1 MKKSHQLTVSILLM
15 ITILFS
21 IGFLN
26 RESISYFILGKVA
39 QFYAGRAGIALEIG
53 KISGSPFSKTT
64 LENLSL
70 RPEKGEPQA
79 YHFQAQS
86 ISCIY
91 NLWDLKEGYEFFLE
105 ELNCKAYA
113 PEFVQDFSISMPE
126 DEAETE
132 LETIVLPAMLPG
144 LDVFSGIVLL
154 MNTGW
159 DVEIS
164 GINGRLQSSA
174 ATHELQLNAETF
186 RFRQQGETKIETGFV
201 TSLRYTD
208 QKLSIKSF
216 ETGEEIRATGF
227 IDLAQI
233 DKGLTEFAANIAFT
247 QSKLNLEGALDK
259 QLVKVQAGTEN
270 FDIGELQKRL
280 GGVPWDISGKIRGKA
295 ELAVNL
301 ERQKELNGSF
311 TVDVL
316 EGQLRGVNIEALSSA
331 GTFYNDIFGVSFAEI
346 RTPGNHILVKD
357 ISVPMSLLKTG
368 EPLVIASG
376 SRVKFTVDVSDIPSV
391 LKLVE
396 IDQNKLPVLVRPS
409 SLKING
415 NLEKGI
421 LSIDEA
427 QALTTGSSLVINRA
441 IIPIPASKETFESVE
456 IDLGARIESST
467 LQELARFFG
476 DIPVNGEAAADIS
489 LSGTIKEPK
498 AAISLSGENMHV
510 RETELGSLAVQA
522 DVQLKQET
530 LGTIKS
536 VQFTIT
542 ELTQKNNSGTVKLA
556 TPAAVSWQHDTLAIS
571 AMLKVDERGEV
582 SVRLAGNPEI
592 EMTGEIKTSRLDS
605 SGWLKNFIDGRYF
618 FQGAEIEAFF
628 KGSPGSPQLQL
639 AGVIEKAGAEDVPF
653 PLSGSFSLHY
663 SPKGIEISEFSWKSL
678 ERNTLTMTGFL
689 PYDPLAEKP
698 FLKGNLSLAA
708 FS

>member
-1 MKKSHQLTVSILLM
+1 MKRTHQLTVALLLP
-15 ITILFS
+15 IAILFS
-21 IGFLN
+21 VGLLN
-26 RESISYFILGKVA
+26 WESISYFTLRKVA
-39 QFYAGRAGIALEIG
+39 QLYAGRADIALDIG
-53 KISGSPFSKTT
+53 SIGGNPFSETT
-64 LENLSL
+64 LEHLAL
-70 RPEKGEPQA
+70 RPAKGEPQA
-79 YHFQAQS
+79 YHFKAQS
-86 ISCIY
+86 ITCTY
-91 NLWDLKEGYEFFLE
+91 NLWDLKKSVEFFLQGLHCSAE
-105 ELNCKAYA
+105 TPQL
-113 PEFVQDFSISMPE
+113 VQDISLSMME
-126 DEAETE
+126 DEAQSERYIF
-132 LETIVLPAMLPG
+132 LLPAELPG
-144 LDVFSGIVLL
+144 LDLHNGSIILT
-154 MNTGW
+154 NTGW
-159 DVEIS
+159 DVEIRR
-164 GINGRLQSSA
+164 INGRLQSSA
-174 ATHELQLNAETF
+174 STHELQLEADSF
-186 RFRQQGETKIETGFV
+186 SFSQQGATKIVTGFA
-201 TSLRYTD
+201 SSMRYAD
-208 QKLSIKSF
+208 KKLAIDSF
-216 ETGEEIRATGF
+216 EIGEEIRATGF

-233 DKGLTEFAANIAFT
+233 DNGLTEFAANIAFT
-247 QSKLNLEGALDK
+247 QSKLNFEGGLDK
-259 QLVKVQAGTEN
+259 KLVKVYAGTEN
-270 FDIGELQKRL
+270 FDIGELQRRL
-280 GGVPWDISGKIRGKA
+280 GGAPWDISGKIRGKA
-295 ELAVNL
+295 DLAVNL
-301 ERQKELNGSF
+301 ERLEELNGSF
-311 TVDVL
+311 TVDVQ
-316 EGQLRGVNIEALSSA
+316 EGQLHGVEIEALSSV
-331 GTFYNDIFGVSFAEI
+331 GIFDNETFNVSFAEI

-357 ISVPMSLLKTG
+357 ISVPMSLLQTG
-368 EPLVIASG
+368 EPLAIAGG

-415 NLEKGI
+415 YLEKGI
-421 LSIDEA
+421 LRIDEA

-441 IIPIPASKETFESVE
+441 IIPIPASKEAFESVE
-456 IDLGARIESST
+456 IDLGARIESKT
-467 LQELARFFG
+467 LQELARLFG
-476 DIPVNGEAAADIS
+476 NIPLNGEAAADIS

-510 RETELGSLAVQA
+510 REIELGSLAVQA

-678 ERNTLTMTGFL
+678 ERNTLTIPAL
-689 PYDPLAEKP
+689 
-698 FLKGNLSLAA
+698 
-708 FS
+708 